1 MKSLKKTGSIFILC
15 AISVAASII
24 TAWQFMQIYAT
35 VTLPVEYCILGAVCG
50 TLIAIA
56 MYIIKCKCKLIWHI
70 PARIAIIAGLALAV
84 WLKFDSRWNGL
95 YCQFF
100 N

>member
-56 MYIIKCKCKLIWHI
+56 MYIIVNVSSYGTFRH
-70 PARIAIIAGLALAV
+70 GLRL
-84 WLKFDSRWNGL
+84 
-95 YCQFF
+95 
-100 N
+100 